1 MKGSVF
7 LKKYLLLVLIT
18 FLIQSCI
25 VIPKT
30 VPEED
35 QECLLVTKS
44 MTIDYYTSPDMI
56 DEAVDEMVNAITSD
70 CHEPECLLLLAPLIT
85 ISVGSFIVSG
95 SIVVVGNTIH
105 WIEEQG
111 RCDDSVT
118 RQALTGLKSSAKKL
132 GGTVIKSCSELVE
145 WFKRQAFHSE
155 QFDENVQDNEE

>member
-1 MKGSVF
+1 MKGSVI
-7 LKKYLLLVLIT
+7 LKKYLSLVLIT

-25 VIPKT
+25 VIPKI

-56 DEAVDEMVNAITSD
+56 DGAVDEMVNAVTSD
-70 CHEPECLLLLAPLIT
+70 CHEPECLILLAPLIT

-105 WIEEQG
+105 
-111 RCDDSVT
+111 
-118 RQALTGLKSSAKKL
+118 
-132 GGTVIKSCSELVE
+132 
-145 WFKRQAFHSE
+145 
-155 QFDENVQDNEE
+155 

>member
-1 MKGSVF
+1 MKESVI
-7 LKKYLLLVLIT
+7 LKKYLSLVLIT

-56 DEAVDEMVNAITSD
+56 DEAVDEMVQAITSD

-145 WFKRQAFHSE
+145 WFKRQASHSE

>member
-1 MKGSVF
+1 MKGSVI
-7 LKKYLLLVLIT
+7 LKKYLSLVLIT

-56 DEAVDEMVNAITSD
+56 DGAVDEMVNAVTSD
-70 CHEPECLLLLAPLIT
+70 CHEPECLILLAPLIT

-132 GGTVIKSCSELVE
+132 GGRVIKSCSELIE
-145 WFKRQAFHSE
+145 WFKRQASQNRQTTE
-155 QFDENVQDNEE
+155 KLQDNEV